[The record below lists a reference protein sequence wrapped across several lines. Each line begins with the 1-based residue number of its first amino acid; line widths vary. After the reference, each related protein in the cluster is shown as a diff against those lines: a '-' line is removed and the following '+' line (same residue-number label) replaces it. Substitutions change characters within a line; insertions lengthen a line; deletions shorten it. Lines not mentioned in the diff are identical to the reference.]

1 MASDLEK
8 KKAVYSLQSLYQKN
22 STFWIK
28 ALQVKNDTIEI
39 LEENT
44 QKIFKSE
51 ILYISVC
58 LPPLWRMY

>member
-1 MASDLEK
+1 MSSDLEK

-44 QKIFKSE
+44 QKFFKSKNMKGLSKHK
-51 ILYISVC
+51 IKK
-58 LPPLWRMY
+58 P

>member
-1 MASDLEK
+1 MSSDLEK

-44 QKIFKSE
+44 KIFQ
-51 ILYISVC
+51 I
-58 LPPLWRMY
+58 